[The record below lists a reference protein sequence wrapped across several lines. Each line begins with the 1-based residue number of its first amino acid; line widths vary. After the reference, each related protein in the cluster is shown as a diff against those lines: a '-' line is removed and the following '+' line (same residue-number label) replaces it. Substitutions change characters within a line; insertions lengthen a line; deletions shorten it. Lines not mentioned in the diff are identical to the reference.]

1 MTIEGSSRSGNP
13 PAQRV
18 AVDPAGAPPGQFEVY
33 EAEREPGGAWRL
45 DEAALRGPTWLD
57 RVKQAL
63 LVGVAL
69 ATVAVLWVFAL
80 ALAILLAPVVAIAV
94 WWMWRRLSAGL
105 RARQSRPGTPV

>member
-1 MTIEGSSRSGNP
+1 MTTKGSSGSAGKP
-13 PAQRV
+13 PQRV
-18 AVDPAGAPPGQFEVY
+18 AVDPARAAPGQFEVY
-33 EAEREPGGAWRL
+33 EAEREPGGEWRL

-57 RVKQAL
+57 RLKQAL